1 MFVFNGKPV
10 TVVGIGF
17 TIKIKHKK
25 METNEVITNWNDK
38 TEIELLSLVY
48 NYASNGLR
56 VGKSKQAREWLRQK
70 QLNAEQTMA
79 CFNSG
84 QLHHRKEKEFKE
96 ALERIGFM
104 KKSNVG
110 TNCDSIPYTV
120 FGNFSVMFPLRNVKN
135 EIVNFYAI
143 GLKNNKTS
151 FLNHDGLYPA
161 YPHEQTKK
169 LYITDNIVDCATL
182 IETKILDN
190 REAVISLYDGV
201 FLEQHVQVIQ
211 GLKHVTEVIQIRTKK

>member
-1 MFVFNGKPV
+1 MEN
-10 TVVGIGF
+10 
-17 TIKIKHKK
+17 
-25 METNEVITNWNDK
+25 ETNEVITNWNDK

-120 FGNFSVMFPLRNVKN
+120 FGNCSVMFPLRNVKN

-151 FLNHDGLYPA
+151 FLNHYGLYPA

-182 IETKILDN
+182 METKILDN

-211 GLKHVTEVIQIRTKK
+211 GLKHVTEVVQIRTKK

>member
-1 MFVFNGKPV
+1 
-10 TVVGIGF
+10 
-17 TIKIKHKK
+17 
-25 METNEVITNWNDK
+25 METTKHEVQTNWQEK
-38 TEIELLSLVY
+38 TEQELYAKVY
-48 NYASNGLR
+48 EYASNGLR
-56 VGKSKQAREWLRQK
+56 VGKSKQAREWLKQK

-84 QLHHRKEKEFKE
+84 QLHHRKEIEFKE

-120 FGNFSVMFPLRNVKN
+120 FGTYSIMFPLRNTKN

-151 FLNHDGLYPA
+151 FLNHEGLYPN
-161 YPHEQTKK
+161 YPHELTKK
-169 LYITDNIVDCATL
+169 LYITDNIIDCATL
-182 IETKILDN
+182 MESKILDN
-190 REAVISLYDGV
+190 REAVIALYDGV
-201 FLEQHVQVIQ
+201 FLEQHVKVIQ
-211 GLKHVTEVIQIRTKK
+211 GLKNLTEVIQIRTKKTT

>member
-1 MFVFNGKPV
+1 
-10 TVVGIGF
+10 
-17 TIKIKHKK
+17 
-25 METNEVITNWNDK
+25 METSKHEEQNNWQEK
-38 TEIELLSLVY
+38 TSQELYAKVY
-48 NYASNGLR
+48 EYASNGLR
-56 VGKSKQAREWLRQK
+56 VGKSKQAKAWLKQK

-84 QLHHRKEKEFKE
+84 QLHHRKEIEFKE

-120 FGNFSVMFPLRNVKN
+120 FGAFSIMFPLKNTKN

-151 FLNHDGLYPA
+151 FLNHEGLYPQ
-161 YPHEQTKK
+161 YPHELTRK
-169 LYITDNIVDCATL
+169 LFITDNILDCASL
-182 IETKILDN
+182 IESKILDN
-190 REAVISLYDGV
+190 REAVIALYDGV
-201 FLEQHVQVIQ
+201 FLEQHVKAIQ
-211 GLKHVTEVIQIRTKK
+211 GLKHLTEVVQIRTKK

>member
-1 MFVFNGKPV
+1 
-10 TVVGIGF
+10 
-17 TIKIKHKK
+17 
-25 METNEVITNWNDK
+25 METTKHEVQTNPIAIGWQEK
-38 TEIELLSLVY
+38 TEQELYAKVY
-48 NYASNGLR
+48 EYASNGLR
-56 VGKSKQAREWLRQK
+56 VGKSKQAREWLKQK

-84 QLHHRKEKEFKE
+84 QLHHRKEIEFKE

-120 FGNFSVMFPLRNVKN
+120 FGTYSIMFPLRNTKN

-151 FLNHDGLYPA
+151 FLNHEGLYPN
-161 YPHEQTKK
+161 YPHELTKK
-169 LYITDNIVDCATL
+169 LYITDNIIDCATL
-182 IETKILDN
+182 MESKILDN
-190 REAVISLYDGV
+190 REAVIALYDGV
-201 FLEQHVQVIQ
+201 FLEQHVKIIQ
-211 GLKHVTEVIQIRTKK
+211 GLKNLTEVVQIGHKK

>member
-1 MFVFNGKPV
+1 
-10 TVVGIGF
+10 
-17 TIKIKHKK
+17 
-25 METNEVITNWNDK
+25 METNRLITNWNDK
-38 TEIELLSLVY
+38 TEVELLSLVY
-48 NYASNGLR
+48 SYASNGLR
-56 VGKSKQAREWLRQK
+56 VGKSKQAREWLKQK

-96 ALERIGFM
+96 ALERIGFI

-110 TNCDSIPYTV
+110 VNCDTIPYTV
-120 FGNFSVMFPLRNVKN
+120 FGNFSVMFPLRNAKN

-143 GLKNNKTS
+143 GLKNSKTA
-151 FLNHDGLYPA
+151 FLNHHGLYPA

-169 LYITDNIVDCATL
+169 LFITDTVIDAATL
-182 IETKILDN
+182 IESKIMDN

-211 GLKHVTEVIQIRTKK
+211 GLKNVTEVIQIRTKK